1 MTAIEFACNVGSGF
15 VMPPG
20 QHVQV
25 GWVTA
30 LNGFGLPPG
39 GLKNDLTVS
48 NPLTG
53 GQSSVA
59 GVLAQFIWAGG
70 TSDPL
75 ELEFYVS
82 QENAA
87 QIKMLREGVL
97 KTTLV
102 SALNF
107 SIVNFDQENKVWFT
121 ALAPEQQLSGILVP
135 QTNPVLNVGTTPVSV
150 SGVSVYQVSAE
161 IGPSGNGVYSLK
173 LETSPTM
180 SSIKAWGVLVGSPP
194 TA

>member
-1 MTAIEFACNVGSGF
+1 MTAIEFVCNLDSGF
-15 VMPPG
+15 VMPPARPA
-20 QHVQV
+20 QV

-39 GLKNDLTVS
+39 SFKNDLTVS

-53 GQSSVA
+53 GQMPVA

-75 ELEFYVS
+75 QLEFYVS
-82 QENAA
+82 KENAT
-87 QIKMLREGVL
+87 QIRMARETVL
-97 KTTLV
+97 NTLV

-107 SIVNFDQENKVWFT
+107 SIVNFDQENKAWFT

-150 SGVSVYQVSAE
+150 SGVNVYQIFAE

-173 LETSPTM
+173 LETSPTV
-180 SSIKAWGVLVGSPP
+180 SSIKAWGVLISSPP